1 PLINSHH
8 ILTKGDIPMSD
19 PSTDLEAAYDTL
31 LPTISAIPDSETV
44 YSTIP
49 IEEAV
54 ADAEKIGV
62 LIKQDDEVLR
72 KTGIDPKYL
81 DSYSE
86 RLSAFVWSAAIIQQI
101 KDTESTA
108 AKEWEQRKPEGV
120 EVRRI
125 LLRTF
130 QYAFRNDPDL
140 LKSIKKIIEGK
151 GNRDFL
157 LDLVS
162 CSKLGKANIELL
174 KKVNADLSLLDKAD
188 SLYPELSDI
197 FARMVIDPEN
207 HKKNESIYNKAWT
220 YLKEA
225 MDEIYAA
232 GRYAFD
238 ETNDRHQLY
247 YSDYRKRLGM
257 NSAKAAQE
265 KKASEKEVPVSA

>member
-1 PLINSHH
+1 M
-8 ILTKGDIPMSD
+8 GDLN
-19 PSTDLEAAYDTL
+19 TDLEAAYNEL
-31 LPTISAIPDSETV
+31 LPKLLSIPDSQTV
-44 YSTIP
+44 YCPIP
-49 IEEAV
+49 TEEAV
-54 ADAEKIGV
+54 ADAEKVGV

-72 KTGIDPKYL
+72 KTGINQEYL
-81 DSYSE
+81 DSYPK
-86 RLSAFVWSAAIIQQI
+86 RLSAFVWSAAVIQQI
-101 KDTESTA
+101 KNTECTA

-140 LKSIKKIIEGK
+140 LISVKKIIEGR

-162 CSKLGKANIELL
+162 CSKLGKANIEQL
-174 KKVNADLSLLDKAD
+174 KNVNADLSLLDRAD

-197 FARMVIDPEN
+197 FARMIIDPEK

-225 MDEIYAA
+225 IDEIYAA

-247 YSDYRKRLGM
+247 YSDYHKRL
-257 NSAKAAQE
+257 AKAAQD
-265 KKASEKEVPVSA
+265 KKASEKAELVSA